1 MPKSKTLVK
10 TDKPET
16 ALNLVT
22 ELKSMK
28 NVEDLGTA
36 VLRSSHQ
43 FYLLIQSLLKER
55 YDFKDKDLK
64 DLNKEVARAV
74 EGLAY
79 FEQKGLHPL
88 SAHSIDDLVSVTV
101 NHYQTLKAARAG
113 LELPSDKEALKF
125 LTGEKNGSKRN

>member
-1 MPKSKTLVK
+1 MPKFKALAK
-10 TDKPET
+10 TDKPEV

-55 YDFKDKDLK
+55 HGFDDKDLK

-88 SAHSIDDLVSVTV
+88 SAHSIDGLVDVTV
-101 NHYQTLKAARAG
+101 NHYKTLKSARTG
-113 LELPSDKEALKF
+113 LKLQSDKDAFKF
-125 LTGEKNGSKRN
+125 LTGENKK